1 MMVANKKKKLL
12 YFGIAF
18 ALLIFIPFLS
28 QLNIKIGGEIV
39 SYASWIDLFNG
50 ILLFG
55 LLAISLNLLIG
66 NAGQISIGHAAFY
79 AIGAYTSGLLMLNLS
94 FPFFIA
100 LFMSALITG
109 TIGFLIGMP
118 VLRLEGHYLGIATL
132 GVGVVVEE
140 IARKD
145 LFKKVGEL
153 IGPKGYNFNIFG
165 YNLESAGKIY
175 FGETFGIDNTFF
187 SYLIILFLTIGIII
201 FVKNLLRTKTGRA
214 FSALRDSQTAARMM
228 GVNIA
233 LYKNIAFGVS
243 AFVAGFAGSLYAH
256 LLGSLE
262 AETFNLAL
270 SLILLAIITIGGLA
284 TIEGSIFGAIFF
296 TLLDQKLVGIA
307 PDKFQGPARN
317 TLIGLVLVLVIMF
330 FPRGFVY
337 MKFKVK
343 AWLSKQ

>member
-12 YFGIAF
+12 YFGISI
-18 ALLIFIPFLS
+18 LLLVFIPFFS
-28 QLNIKIGGEIV
+28 QLNLKIGGKIK

-50 ILLFG
+50 ILLYG

-79 AIGAYTSGLLMLNLS
+79 AIGAYASGLFMLNLS

-100 LFMSALITG
+100 LLCAAFLTG
-109 TIGFLIGMP
+109 ILGFLIGMP

-140 IARKD
+140 LAKKD
-145 LFKKVGEL
+145 IFKKVGEL
-153 IGPKGYNFNIFG
+153 IGPKGYNLNIFG
-165 YNLESAGKIY
+165 YNLESAGKVY
-175 FGETFGIDNTFF
+175 FGKTFGIDNTFF
-187 SYLIILFLTIGIII
+187 SYLIILGLTIGIII
-201 FVKNLLRTKTGRA
+201 LVKNLLKTKTGRA

-233 LYKNIAFGVS
+233 LYKNIAFGIS
-243 AFVAGFAGSLYAH
+243 AFIAGFAGSLYAH
-256 LLGSLE
+256 LLGALE
-262 AETFNLAL
+262 AETFSLAL

-284 TIEGSIFGAIFF
+284 TLEGSIFGAIFY

-317 TLIGLVLVLVIMF
+317 TIVGLVLVLVIMF
-330 FPRGFVY
+330 FPRGLVY